1 MMNRNEMILKLAQ
14 TVIQR
19 NQNRIQNAPW
29 AQNAIN
35 AIMNNDAQ
43 SGMQLADS
51 LCQSYGL
58 TREQALSQISQSIKL
73 PF

>member
-19 NQNRIQNAPW
+19 NPNRIQNAPW
-29 AQNAIN
+29 AQNGIN

-51 LCQSYGL
+51 LCKSYGL
-58 TREQALSQISQSIKL
+58 SREQALNQISQSIKL

>member
-19 NQNRIQNAPW
+19 NPNRIQNAPW
-29 AQNAIN
+29 AQSAIN
-35 AIMNNDAQ
+35 AIMNNDAN
-43 SGMQLADS
+43 SGAQIADN

-58 TREQALSQISQSIKL
+58 TREQALNQISQSIKL